1 MEQWASLVL
10 ADNNTASPP
19 PTFSLAPVSAPAISA
34 TKPRHKRKRKELI
47 PDNAA
52 LSSSSSS
59 SSFPPPDGTT
69 QENTAAETSAKKK
82 KKKNSTKDR
91 PDPAPS
97 RFMRW
102 VANADKRAENGQGP
116 LEWTDIDSSGIVKSE
131 VIISSSA
138 ETLMPDNFPAGVEI
152 VLPPLY
158 KTPENASPNE
168 KRRFQ
173 RNQKVSGKEKAG
185 DYALKFDIFQILRLV
200 FQRFLSWE
208 MYNKAWGIAMP
219 ASRSILMGDWNGT
232 NIIILLVREL
242 KKPNIKFPILN
253 DKFSQEMMDRVNN
266 YRRLR
271 PGWLTLQ
278 DIKFRFD
285 AELDA
290 EENSGVQ
297 ELLTE

>member
-1 MEQWASLVL
+1 
-10 ADNNTASPP
+10 
-19 PTFSLAPVSAPAISA
+19 
-34 TKPRHKRKRKELI
+34 
-47 PDNAA
+47 
-52 LSSSSSS
+52 
-59 SSFPPPDGTT
+59 
-69 QENTAAETSAKKK
+69 
-82 KKKNSTKDR
+82 
-91 PDPAPS
+91 
-97 RFMRW
+97 
-102 VANADKRAENGQGP
+102 
-116 LEWTDIDSSGIVKSE
+116 
-131 VIISSSA
+131 
-138 ETLMPDNFPAGVEI
+138 MPENFPAGVEI

-158 KTPENASPNE
+158 KTPENATPNE

-271 PGWLTLQ
+271 PGWLTLAET
-278 DIKFRFD
+278 KFRFD

-290 EENSGVQ
+290 DENSGVQ